1 MTDEVAGRGRGRS
14 NSTSV
19 GGGRNYYP
27 QVDELVH
34 ANDEKFKPLTEKL
47 TKGWILC
54 LLRDTVITFEKLS
67 LSCLPF
73 TR

>member
-1 MTDEVAGRGRGRS
+1 MTDEVGGRGPCRS

-34 ANDEKFKPLTEKL
+34 ANDEKLTEKL
-47 TKGWILC
+47 TKDWLLC
-54 LLRDTVITFEKLS
+54 LLRDTVSHLREAKSIFTYFS
-67 LSCLPF
+67 LAK
-73 TR
+73 